1 MEYNIRAYVD
11 ELFRDAPDT
20 QRAYEMKVEL
30 VQNLLDKYNDL
41 VASGKTEE
49 DAYNITIYGIGDIA
63 ELLEE
68 MRREEPGHP
77 AGGQGATYYK
87 AMYHFRRRSAALT
100 AVAVS
105 LYIFSIIPVIVLGVL
120 MTFAVSA
127 LLSRTI
133 LKGVPSSFTLELP
146 PYRRP
151 RVGQVLVRSVLDRT
165 LRVLGR
171 AAAVAAPAGVLIW
184 CLGNVTWAGESLLTH
199 CARLLEPFASLFG
212 LDGVI
217 LLAFLLALPANELVL
232 PLLLMGY
239 LSQGALVEVGEL
251 SALHGLLLE
260 NGWTWVTALCVLVF
274 TLFHWPCSTT
284 CWTIWRETKSL
295 KWTALSMALPTG
307 CGLLL
312 CFLISS
318 AARLLGWWLL

>member
-1 MEYNIRAYVD
+1 M
-11 ELFRDAPDT
+11 T
-20 QRAYEMKVEL
+20 
-30 VQNLLDKYNDL
+30 
-41 VASGKTEE
+41 
-49 DAYNITIYGIGDIA
+49 
-63 ELLEE
+63 
-68 MRREEPGHP
+68 
-77 AGGQGATYYK
+77 
-87 AMYHFRRRSAALT
+87 
-100 AVAVS
+100 
-105 LYIFSIIPVIVLGVL
+105 LGVS
-120 MTFAVSA
+120 F
-127 LLSRTI
+127 LLSKTA
-133 LKGVPSSFTLELP
+133 LKGLPSFFALELP

-151 RVGQVLVRSVLDRT
+151 QVGQVLVRSVLDRT

-199 CARLLEPFASLFG
+199 CARFLEPFARLFG